1 MPSPISSYF
10 TQIWEKSSPWQFY
23 SKFPIFG
30 LFFRNLQLK
39 SGYNLMI
46 TTKTLQIPSTQY
58 QPVPGVKK
66 LVSKNVFF
74 IFQKNKSFSRK
85 ILHGNYQ
92 LDVKKTVTSRIF
104 VLGGQFLYQIKLLW
118 SSNFDKRT
126 GIIGI
131 KEKKLRFFLRSK
143 FCRFWRFS

>member
-30 LFFRNLQLK
+30 LFFRILQLK

-46 TTKTLQIPSTQY
+46 TTKTLQTPSTQY
-58 QPVPGVKK
+58 QPVPGVRK

-74 IFQKNKSFSRK
+74 LFQKNQSFSRK
-85 ILHGNYQ
+85 ILHGIYQ
-92 LDVKKTVTSRIF
+92 LDENKIIASRIF
-104 VLGGQFLYQIKLLW
+104 FLASQFLYQIKPLW

-126 GIIGI
+126 VLIDNN
-131 KEKKLRFFLRSK
+131 EKKL
-143 FCRFWRFS
+143 